1 MTTPN
6 DDTKP
11 APDLSSY
18 TEGQRDV
25 LRQLCALRD
34 ELGLSDGEFV
44 RKHLTITATPWSR
57 IQSGT
62 YGASVDN
69 AFMKLEAN
77 LRQLRV
83 ERAQATRTTGGSA
96 WYSII
101 TQQSV
106 INAVS
111 QAKLKPA
118 DDPDRAVFFLA
129 PTGGGKTATARQLK
143 VMHDGILVEARESW
157 RDSYFAAMCDVGLAA
172 GISEDE
178 LGTGKHSAEQAV
190 LRKLRANRRVLII
203 DEGEYFGARTIN
215 MLKLILNQT
224 ETVIVVM
231 TIPVL
236 FTRWQARS
244 WVESEQLNRRAHA
257 VIVSGPVLP
266 DDVALFFSG
275 AGLVA
280 AAGACSIIAKA
291 ANQFGAY
298 DTVREIVGELAAD
311 KMQTVDKELAEKAVS
326 NFKRLRAREVTAA

>member
-6 DDTKP
+6 EDTKP

-44 RKHLTITATPWSR
+44 RKHLTLSSTTWSR
-57 IQSGT
+57 INNGT
-62 YGASVDN
+62 YAADVDS
-69 AFMKLEAN
+69 AFIKLELN

-83 ERAQATRTTGGSA
+83 ERAQTTRTTGGAA

-111 QAKLKPA
+111 QAKLKPVG
-118 DDPDRAVFFLA
+118 DPDRAVFFLA

-157 RDSYFAAMCDVGLAA
+157 RDSYYAALCDVGLAA

-190 LRKLRANRRVLII
+190 LKKLRANRRVLII

-215 MLKLILNQT
+215 LLKLILNQT

-257 VIVSGPVLP
+257 VVVAGPVLP
-266 DDVALFFSG
+266 DDVKLFFAG
-275 AGLVA
+275 AGLT
-280 AAGACSIIAKA
+280 GASDACATVAKA
-291 ANQFGAY
+291 ANEFGSY

-311 KMQTVDKELAEKAVS
+311 KVREVTKERAEKAVS
-326 NFKRLRAREVTAA
+326 NFKSLRAREVKAA

>member
-6 DDTKP
+6 EDNKP

-18 TEGQRDV
+18 TEGQLDV

-34 ELGLSDGEFV
+34 ELGISDGEFV
-44 RKHLTITATPWSR
+44 RKHLTLSSTTWSR
-57 IQSGT
+57 INTGT
-62 YGASVDN
+62 YGADAAS
-69 AFMKLEAN
+69 AFVKLELN

-83 ERAQATRTTGGSA
+83 ERAQASRTTGGAA
-96 WYSII
+96 WYRIVP
-101 TQQSV
+101 QQSV
-106 INAVS
+106 IDAVS

-118 DDPDRAVFFLA
+118 SDPDRAVFFLA

-157 RDSYFAAMCDVGLAA
+157 RDSYYAALCDVGQAA

-178 LGTGKHSAEQAV
+178 LGTSKHSAEQAV

-215 MLKLILNQT
+215 LLKLLLNQT

-244 WVESEQLNRRAHA
+244 WEESKQLNRRAHA
-257 VIVSGPVLP
+257 VIVAGPVLP
-266 DDVALFFSG
+266 DDVALFLKGSNLFAS
-275 AGLVA
+275 A
-280 AAGACSIIAKA
+280 AVCGVIAKA
-291 ANQFGAY
+291 ANEFGSY
-298 DTVREIVGELAAD
+298 DTVREIIDEFGDDTCEVTQAR
-311 KMQTVDKELAEKAVS
+311 AEKAVS
-326 NFKRLRAREVTAA
+326 NFKRLRAREVKAE